1 MLAKMTPNF
10 SGAEIVGL
18 INNATTRALDRTIKM
33 GKQIKMEDMNFNV
46 TMQDFDASYSE
57 IKPAYGS
64 DDLSFY
70 DDKYFEDHRD
80 EIIRIST
87 DIFSRTI
94 NNTPYTMWIKYK
106 SDDKSYDAI
115 KYANCILKVS
125 PFGYKKIYNTNKHL
139 ISENRLIPVNNFFE
153 ESKRSVQSILLF
165 DKLQELLEIVDGT
178 LYNTRLL
185 SLIKSQLKSYY
196 NNQTVI
202 VFVSQDNDIIKR
214 NLNFDQIIDIG

>member
-1 MLAKMTPNF
+1 MTPNF

-33 GKQIKMEDMNFNV
+33 DKQIKMEDMNFNV